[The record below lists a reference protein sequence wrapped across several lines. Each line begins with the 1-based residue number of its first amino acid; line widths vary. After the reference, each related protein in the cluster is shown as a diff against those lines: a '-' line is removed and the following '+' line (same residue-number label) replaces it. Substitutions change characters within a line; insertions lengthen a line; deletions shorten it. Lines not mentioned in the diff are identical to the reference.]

1 MNAMT
6 FQQWVPRIH
15 ELGRDFETRSEI
27 HDAEASF
34 VSENYTCLQRERFLA
49 ALVPESLGGGGLT
62 HSQVCELLR
71 LLGHYCGST
80 ALAVSMHQ
88 HLVAAAVWRHR
99 HGHGGPELLQSVAAR
114 QPVLVSTGARDW
126 LESSGEMVRTN
137 GGYRVKATKSFA
149 SQSAIG
155 DILVT
160 SAPFQDPDSSAG
172 AQVLHFAVP
181 MKSEGVCVLRDW
193 HTLGMRGTG
202 SHTVRLENVFVPDA
216 AITLQRPRGVFHP
229 VFNVVV
235 TVAMPLIMA
244 VYVGIA
250 QRAAREAVD
259 YARRQ
264 RRTKLHWPEAIGGM
278 LNELTSAELNHG
290 DMIRLAHDLNFR
302 PEDRLGQEILT
313 RKTNVANACIGVVT
327 RAMEIVGGQAFY
339 RSFGLERLFRDVQ
352 GARYHP
358 LPEAEQQRFLGEWI
372 LGSTPRVDDPAA
384 LNTKTPEHEVQE
396 CATR

>member
-1 MNAMT
+1 MT
-6 FQQWVPRIH
+6 FEHWSQRIH
-15 ELGRDFETRSEI
+15 DLGRDFETRSEL

-34 VSENYTCLQRERFLA
+34 VSENYTRLQQERFLA
-49 ALVPESLGGGGLT
+49 ALVPESLGGGGLN

-71 LLGHYCGST
+71 LLGQYCGST

-99 HGHGGPELLQSVAAR
+99 QGQGGPELLRTVASR
-114 QPVLVSTGARDW
+114 QPILVSTGARDW
-126 LESSGEMVRTN
+126 LESSGEMVRTD

-149 SQSAIG
+149 SQSAVG

-160 SAPFQDPDSSAG
+160 SAPHHEPGSASG
-172 AQVLHFAVP
+172 AQVLHFAVS
-181 MKSEGVCVLRDW
+181 MKSEGICVLRDW

-216 AITLQRPRGVFHP
+216 AITLRRPRGVFHP

-264 RRTKLHWPEAIGGM
+264 RRPKLHWPEAVGGM
-278 LNELTSAELNHG
+278 LNELASAEIHHR
-290 DMIRLAHDLNFR
+290 DMIRLAHDLDFR

-372 LGSTPRVDDPAA
+372 LGSTPRVDEPAGSHA
-384 LNTKTPEHEVQE
+384 KTPESGLREL
-396 CATR
+396 ATR